1 MTESDLSNNESLM
14 IIFSQQAQQHILYFL
29 STFKLYLHINPFPC
43 VVFQCRKVFFF
54 KPHSNLIVT
63 VNFNNLDHPA
73 VYLAPTP
80 LIHYFTEY
88 LRILTSW
95 QHINLYFSSKKV
107 HKNTKEVSYESY
119 NKTRFMPGYSTNWLL
134 HVTAI
139 TSA

>member
-1 MTESDLSNNESLM
+1 MP
-14 IIFSQQAQQHILYFL
+14 QG
-29 STFKLYLHINPFPC
+29 
-43 VVFQCRKVFFF
+43 VFFF

-139 TSA
+139 TSAWKANVNKQLLMLMTFFDKLLLEHKKLGFLFLDNEGANLMCT

>member
-63 VNFNNLDHPA
+63 VNSNHLDHP
-73 VYLAPTP
+73 VVTLFQP
-80 LIHYFTEY
+80 LLIPHFTE
-88 LRILTSW
+88 
-95 QHINLYFSSKKV
+95 
-107 HKNTKEVSYESY
+107 
-119 NKTRFMPGYSTNWLL
+119 PG
-134 HVTAI
+134 
-139 TSA
+139 

>member
-1 MTESDLSNNESLM
+1 MTESDLNSNQSLM
-14 IIFSQQAQQHILYFL
+14 FIPLPGCTYIP
-29 STFKLYLHINPFPC
+29 TFFVLKFYLHISPSFR
-43 VVFQCRKVFFF
+43 VYIFQCREVFFF

-95 QHINLYFSSKKV
+95 QHINLYFGSKKV
-107 HKNTKEVSYESY
+107 QKNTKEVSYESY